1 MIPRAVA
8 RQPSLSV
15 EFSRQEHWSGLQCP
29 SSGDF
34 PNPGIKLVSLMSP
47 ALAVWF
53 FNFTTSTTWGA
64 LYICVYVYIIRKS
77 WRRKWQ
83 PTPVFFPGESYGQ
96 RSLAATVRG
105 VTKSQTRLSTQC
117 SPADVQPPH
126 FMLRFLR
133 RVDCVQLF
141 YSLRLFACM
150 SFSQSIKMQRQTSHS
165 VAH

>member
-1 MIPRAVA
+1 MGHKQLEMTERLLTSLGLPRW
-8 RQPSLSV
+8 RWW
-15 EFSRQEHWSGLQCP
+15 SRSHLQCWRQKKRGFDP
-29 SSGDF
+29 WVG
-34 PNPGIKLVSLMSP
+34 KV
-47 ALAVWF
+47 
-53 FNFTTSTTWGA
+53 
-64 LYICVYVYIIRKS
+64 S

-117 SPADVQPPH
+117 SPADVQLPR

-133 RVDCVQLF
+133 QVDCVQLL